1 MKTKFFAHSIIVVA
15 IASFF
20 LQPVAKTSITGK
32 IKPVNAAEVVWA
44 ISGKDTVRATVMSG
58 SFTLEVGPGTYK
70 LVVEGKTPYK
80 NVEMLNLEVR
90 QNQVLDVGEILLQT
104 N

>member
-1 MKTKFFAHSIIVVA
+1 MKTKLFAHSIIA
-15 IASFF
+15 IAIVSF
-20 LQPVAKTSITGK
+20 LSQPVEKTSITGK
-32 IKPVNAAEVVWA
+32 VKPVSAAETVWA
-44 ISGKDTVRATVMSG
+44 ISGKDTVRATVISG
-58 SFTLEVGPGTYK
+58 SFTLEVAPGTYK

-90 QNQVLDVGEILLQT
+90 QNQILDVGEILLQV

>member
-1 MKTKFFAHSIIVVA
+1 MKTNFFTYSIIVVA
-15 IASFF
+15 IASAFS
-20 LQPVAKTSITGK
+20 QPVEKTSITGK

-44 ISGKDTVRATVMSG
+44 ISGKDTVRATIISG
-58 SFTLEVGPGTYK
+58 AFTVEIAPGTYK

-90 QNQVLDVGEILLQT
+90 QNQALDVGEILLQA